1 MPSKIRC
8 AYSIIILLT
17 LCIASI
23 WLGKELSTEYF
34 NYGDSI
40 HFLWFSAIT
49 YLVPGIFSFPL
60 LLFVLTIIK
69 GQKKAESLCLKYMY
83 IYKYILI
90 ISLVILFSF
99 PFVYVNILYSKGY
112 VACKG
117 IPSGYMPGVGKQY
130 VTDLSLCK

>member
-8 AYSIIILLT
+8 TFSIIIILT
-17 LCIASI
+17 VCACSL
-23 WLGKELSTEYF
+23 WLGHELSTEYF

-40 HFLWFSAIT
+40 HFLWLSAST
-49 YLVPGIFSFPL
+49 YLAPGIFSFPL
-60 LLFVLTIIK
+60 MLFVLTIIK
-69 GQKKAESLCLKYMY
+69 GQEKAEGLCLKYMY